1 MKKYIA
7 IAAAALLLFMLSACG
22 TSNEEEQNQ
31 SGNAGGNQSEGTEQE
46 TGEAADDSD
55 VDYPQLTDEI
65 QENEK
70 AVKMVTNMGDITIK
84 LFPEQAPKAVENFMT
99 HSKEGYYEGVIF
111 HRVISDFMIQGGD
124 PQGTG
129 TGGESI
135 WGEPFEDEFSKEL
148 LNIRGALSMANAGPG
163 TNGSQFFI
171 VQNSSIDPSL
181 EQQMVKAGFGKKA
194 IETYMERGGTP
205 HLDNKHTV
213 FGQVIEG
220 MDVVD
225 EIAAVE
231 KGAADKPV
239 DDVVI
244 EKIEIVKE

>member
-1 MKKYIA
+1 MKKYLA
-7 IAAAALLLFMLSACG
+7 IVAAALLLLLSACG
-22 TSNEEEQNQ
+22 TS
-31 SGNAGGNQSEGTEQE
+31 TEQE
-46 TGEAADDSD
+46 DNQNTGSSQPEESEQETAEAVDDSD
-55 VDYPQLTDEI
+55 VVYPQLTDEI

-171 VQNSSIDPSL
+171 VQNSSVDPSL
-181 EQQMVKAGFGKKA
+181 EQQMVQAGFGKKA

-231 KGAADKPV
+231 TGANDKPAE
-239 DDVVI
+239 DVVI

>member
-1 MKKYIA
+1 MKKYLA
-7 IAAAALLLFMLSACG
+7 IVAAAFLLLLSGCG
-22 TSNEEEQNQ
+22 TSNEQEENQNT
-31 SGNAGGNQSEGTEQE
+31 GGSQPEETEQE
-46 TGEAADDSD
+46 TAEAVDDSD

-99 HSKEGYYEGVIF
+99 HSQEGYYDGVIF
-111 HRVISDFMIQGGD
+111 HRVITDFMIQGGD

-171 VQNSSIDPSL
+171 VQNSSVDPSL
-181 EQQMVKAGFGKKA
+181 EQQMVEAGFGKKA

-220 MDVVD
+220 MEVVD

-231 KGAADKPV
+231 KGANDKPAE
-239 DDVVI
+239 DVVI
-244 EKIEIVKE
+244 QKIEIVKE